1 MRLLIDLSGVQS
13 TVTRASEEKKDP
25 TSGVTK
31 TDRRTGAVLYT
42 TQVMVLDSN
51 GGEVINVTTAGVQP
65 SVTVGQPVR
74 LVELE
79 AIPWATNG
87 RNGTA
92 YRAVK
97 IEPVA
102 QVKAA

>member
-1 MRLLIDLSGVQS
+1 MKLLLDTSGV
-13 TVTRASEEKKDP
+13 TFTATRASEERKDQN
-25 TSGVTK
+25 GEVK
-31 TDRRTGAVLYT
+31 TDRKTGAVLFT
-42 TQVMVLDSN
+42 TQVMALDKN

-65 SVTVGQPVR
+65 VVTVGQTVR

-92 YRAVK
+92 FRATV
-97 IEPVA
+97 IEPVS